1 MAKVYAEAFGC
12 SANFADY
19 EMAAGLLREAGFQLV
34 ERPGESDLLMVFTC
48 TVKTP
53 TERKMIRRIREL
65 QALAKPLIVA
75 GCMPK
80 VEEELIGEIAP
91 KASLMGPDSVL
102 KVVEVVEETL
112 KGVRVRSLEDQRLPK
127 TCLPRA
133 RLNPLVH
140 IAPISTGCL
149 GNCSYCIVKFARGRL
164 FSYPLEAIV
173 EDASRAVS
181 SGAKEIWVT
190 AEDTGAY
197 ASEDARLPDLLKS
210 LCALEG
216 RFYIRVGMMTPNAA
230 LSMLGDLVEAFS
242 EEKVFKFLHVP
253 VQSGNDE
260 VLKRMNRRY
269 SVEDFRRLVARFR
282 EEMPEMSLSTDIICG
297 FPGET
302 EEQFRDS
309 LRLVEEVKPDIVN
322 ISRFGSRPGTEAAK
336 MRPQIP
342 GWETK
347 RMSRLLSQRWRSLS
361 AERNRQWVGWD
372 GEVLIDEKG
381 RGDSWVGRNY
391 AYKTVVLR
399 GGARLGDFLQ
409 VRIVDAR
416 PQYLLGEPLDHGS

>member
-19 EMAAGLLREAGFQLV
+19 EMATGLLREAGFQMV
-34 ERPGESDLLMVFTC
+34 KAPRESDLLLIFTC

-53 TERKMIRRIREL
+53 TERKMIKHIREL
-65 QALAKPLIVA
+65 QTLGKPLVVA

-80 VEEELIGEIAP
+80 AEEKLITEIAP
-91 KASLMGPDSVL
+91 KASLMGPDSIL
-102 KVVEVVEETL
+102 KVVEVAEETL
-112 KGVRVRSLEDQRLPK
+112 RGIRVRALDNMRLPK

-140 IAPISTGCL
+140 IAPISSGCL

-164 FSYPLEAIV
+164 FSYPLEGV
-173 EDASRAVS
+173 VKDASRAVS
-181 SGAKEIWVT
+181 SGAREIWVT

-197 ASEDARLPDLLKS
+197 ASEGARLPDLLKS

-216 RFYIRVGMMTPNAA
+216 RFYIRVGMMPPNMA
-230 LSMLGDLVEAFS
+230 LSILDDLVEVFRH
-242 EEKVFKFLHVP
+242 EKVFKFLHVP

-269 SVEDFRRLVARFR
+269 SVEDFKRLVARFR
-282 EEMPEMSLSTDIICG
+282 EEIPEISLSTDIICG

-322 ISRFGSRPGTEAAK
+322 ISRFGSRPGTEAAE
-336 MRPQIP
+336 MHPQIP

-347 RMSRLLSQRWRSLS
+347 RRSRLLAQCCKRLS
-361 AERNRQWVGWD
+361 AERNRKWVDWS

-381 RGDSWVGRNY
+381 RGDSWAGRNY

-399 GGARLGDFLQ
+399 GGARLGDFLR

-416 PQYLLGEPLDHGS
+416 PQYLLGEPLG